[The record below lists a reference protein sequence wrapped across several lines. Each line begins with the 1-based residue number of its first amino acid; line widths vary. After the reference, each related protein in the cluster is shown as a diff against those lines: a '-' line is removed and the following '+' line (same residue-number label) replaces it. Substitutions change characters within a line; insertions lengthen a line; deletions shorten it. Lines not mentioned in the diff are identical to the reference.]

1 MGDKPRNVVLRT
13 LGPSLSGS
21 GLQQVAANPRIEVY
35 GASGRRLVTSA
46 DWGTDARA
54 NQLSVS
60 YLSLAPRN
68 EKEAALVSMVAPPPH
83 VPPVTK
89 LECDV
94 AEAATFRDYSSERSW
109 PMRCLSCGDVA
120 SAIAAAYDIRIHG
133 MKKILP
139 LLTFLVSASPLLAQ
153 SPAPLTPDLP
163 RSTSLLDA
171 MMNAG
176 PIIFPLFA
184 LSIFSV
190 MLVVVY
196 FLTIRRGAVV
206 SSGYMATA
214 DALLRKRDY
223 LGLLAVSNRHGE
235 AIARVV
241 QKMLE
246 FTTKNPGADFQQ
258 VREIAETEGTRV
270 ASGLNNKVT
279 YLADVGT
286 IAPLIGLLGTVIG
299 IVRSFSALG
308 ADLGSARYMQLS
320 KGVSEALINT
330 AGGLAIGI
338 PALIFYAFFRGRA
351 QRLISELESAVTHVL
366 ALLSLQYNKR
376 AERAPVLLED
386 EF

>member
-1 MGDKPRNVVLRT
+1 M
-13 LGPSLSGS
+13 
-21 GLQQVAANPRIEVY
+21 
-35 GASGRRLVTSA
+35 
-46 DWGTDARA
+46 
-54 NQLSVS
+54 
-60 YLSLAPRN
+60 
-68 EKEAALVSMVAPPPH
+68 
-83 VPPVTK
+83 
-89 LECDV
+89 
-94 AEAATFRDYSSERSW
+94 
-109 PMRCLSCGDVA
+109 
-120 SAIAAAYDIRIHG
+120 IH
-133 MKKILP
+133 
-139 LLTFLVSASPLLAQ
+139 
-153 SPAPLTPDLP
+153 
-163 RSTSLLDA
+163 
-171 MMNAG
+171 AG
-176 PIIFPLFA
+176 PIIIPLVL

-246 FTTKNPGADFQQ
+246 FTTKNPGADFAQ

-376 AERAPVLLED
+376 TERAPVLLED

>member
-1 MGDKPRNVVLRT
+1 
-13 LGPSLSGS
+13 
-21 GLQQVAANPRIEVY
+21 
-35 GASGRRLVTSA
+35 
-46 DWGTDARA
+46 
-54 NQLSVS
+54 
-60 YLSLAPRN
+60 
-68 EKEAALVSMVAPPPH
+68 
-83 VPPVTK
+83 
-89 LECDV
+89 
-94 AEAATFRDYSSERSW
+94 
-109 PMRCLSCGDVA
+109 
-120 SAIAAAYDIRIHG
+120 
-133 MKKILP
+133 MKKILA
-139 LLTFLVSASPLLAQ
+139 LLVALTSATPLLAQ
-153 SPAPLTPDLP
+153 SPAVSAPDLP
-163 RSTSLLDA
+163 RSSSILDA

-176 PIIFPLFA
+176 PIIIPLTL

-190 MLVVVY
+190 MLVVTY

-270 ASGLNNKVT
+270 ASSLNNRVI
-279 YLADVGT
+279 YLADIGM

-338 PALIFYAFFRGRA
+338 PAMIFYAFFRGRA

-376 AERAPVLLED
+376 MDRTPALLED